1 MRVRRSHQRRACR
14 AAIGAIVAIGA
25 IATAAR
31 AEPRGDLHERIAV
44 LLAERSPEPIA
55 RIELPSLES
64 LVAAAAMPGARV
76 DVALASERAEPGT
89 NALTVTITR
98 GEAQLRRAVVNA
110 QLWVVREVVVA
121 ARALRANETLAAGD
135 VTRETRELAAPRAD
149 ALQDEQLALGRR
161 LRRHVGAG
169 EILRA
174 GWLESAPLVR
184 RGDRVTLRL
193 AHGALTIETVGRA
206 EEDGALGASVRV
218 RNVASKRELT
228 GRVAAE
234 GVVHVSL

>member
-1 MRVRRSHQRRACR
+1 M
-14 AAIGAIVAIGA
+14 AIGA

-135 VTRETRELAAPRAD
+135 VTRETRELATPRAD

>member
-1 MRVRRSHQRRACR
+1 MRARRSHRGACR
-14 AAIGAIVAIGA
+14 AAIGVIAALGA
-25 IATAAR
+25 VATAAR
-31 AEPRGDLHERIAV
+31 AEPRGDLQERIAA
-44 LLAERSPEPIA
+44 LLVERSAEPIA
-55 RIELPSLES
+55 RIELPPLES
-64 LVAAAAMPGARV
+64 LAAAAAIPGARV

-110 QLWVVREVVVA
+110 QLWVAREVVVA
-121 ARALRANETLAAGD
+121 ARALRARETLEAGD
-135 VTRETRELAAPRAD
+135 VTRETRELATPRAD
-149 ALQDEQLALGRR
+149 ALQEEELALGRR